1 MSTTELTSAP
11 VTAVVGVDAPL
22 LAQANI
28 PAVPAAAAAAVPAAP
43 AGVATLSGAS
53 AGTQIIRGET
63 RVSVEGNA
71 ALQAGDR
78 VIVPKDGSAN
88 ITFPGPGA
96 NKTPLNG
103 VLAGGTDAVIGVK
116 QLATGVEQVVVDVSA
131 GDLFMAQPDDLAD
144 GASVAV
150 RKKAAAAGG
159 SLLGDFGLAAL
170 GIGGLAALAGGGG
183 GGGIDTATMMPP
195 PGSGTTGD
203 GTPSGGTAGGT
214 SAGLLS
220 PTSTAVDN
228 ATNALNGGMLAG
240 AELGTIAKPVDDAV
254 AMVTDALNEALT
266 PVVGDDFTPNQPNNL
281 DPVDDLVG
289 SVTAPLTSGVSPL
302 VDSLLGQGATGSL
315 VSPVT
320 TQVDF
325 LTDALSSGA
334 HSLGLSPLVNGV
346 YAVENAL
353 TPVTDLTSGLLNTLA
368 GTTSG
373 LLAPVTDLLSAAN
386 VGGLLAPVTSLLG
399 STDGSSL
406 LAPVT
411 GLLDGGSDAGNLLSP
426 ISGLLGGAPN
436 AGGLLAPVT
445 DLLGGST
452 DTPTV
457 DLSNLLTPLTGA
469 LAGSGDTGSLLT
481 PITDTLSGLTT
492 GDTGGLLSPVT
503 GLLSGG
509 GGLLK
514 PVTDM
519 LGDATG
525 GQSLD
530 SSMLTSLLTPVTDTA
545 GDLTGSLSGFTAG
558 GSFTGNLGGA
568 LSPVTDLLT
577 SADIGGTG
585 SLLTPITDVLN
596 STTVSG
602 SGSLETTSGIDGLLG
617 TVDAVGSGLLSGLPI
632 FTAPSTTTP
641 EVPTTDLLSSLLS
654 ILGDGATTGTGS
666 VSTTDLTSLSGGL
679 LAPVEGL
686 LSAAAPLSAP
696 EASASFDGSGLLSD
710 LGSTTDTLGLGQ
722 LTSISSVSDPLA
734 TSPVGAALSGL

>member
-28 PAVPAAAAAAVPAAP
+28 PAVPAAATASSSAAAVPATP

-71 ALQAGDR
+71 VLQAGDR

-170 GIGGLAALAGGGG
+170 GIGGLAALAGGGS

-220 PTSTAVDN
+220 PTGTAVDN

-254 AMVTDALNEALT
+254 AMVTDALNDALT

-289 SVTAPLTSGVSPL
+289 SVTAPLSSGVSPL

-315 VSPVT
+315 VTPVT

-373 LLAPVTDLLSAAN
+373 LLAPVTDLLSATN
-386 VGGLLAPVTSLLG
+386 VGGLLTPVTGLLG

-411 GLLDGGSDAGNLLSP
+411 DLLDGGSDAGNLLSP
-426 ISGLLGGAPN
+426 ISGLLGGAPS

-452 DTPTV
+452 GTPTV
-457 DLSNLLTPLTGA
+457 DLSNLLTP
-469 LAGSGDTGSLLT
+469 
-481 PITDTLSGLTT
+481 
-492 GDTGGLLSPVT
+492 
-503 GLLSGG
+503 
-509 GGLLK
+509 
-514 PVTDM
+514 
-519 LGDATG
+519 
-525 GQSLD
+525 
-530 SSMLTSLLTPVTDTA
+530 VTDTA
-545 GDLTGSLSGFTAG
+545 GGLTGSLSGFTAG

-568 LSPVTDLLT
+568 LSPLTDPLI

-585 SLLTPITDVLN
+585 GLLTPITDALGG
-596 STTVSG
+596 TTVSG
-602 SGSLETTSGIDGLLG
+602 SGSLETTSGLDGLLG
-617 TVDAVGSGLLSGLPI
+617 SVDSVGSGLLSGLPI
-632 FTAPSTTTP
+632 ITAPSATTP
-641 EVPTTDLLSSLLS
+641 EAPTTDLLSSLLS
-654 ILGDGATTGTGS
+654 ILGDSASTGTATVGTS
-666 VSTTDLTSLSGGL
+666 DLTSLSGGL

-686 LSAAAPLSAP
+686 LSAAAPLSTP

-722 LTSISSVSDPLA
+722 LPSISSVADPLA
-734 TSPVGAALSGL
+734 TSPVGTALSGL